1 VFFIFECS
9 NTLLFSILLSR
20 NIGNGPFSFRI
31 LPLSPQSALPKLGNL
46 QEMDCLIATLSVDPV
61 LKSHEEWIRNV
72 VAHCDNKI
80 EVKFLI
86 VLEML
91 TEVFPKRTE

>member
-1 VFFIFECS
+1 
-9 NTLLFSILLSR
+9 
-20 NIGNGPFSFRI
+20 
-31 LPLSPQSALPKLGNL
+31 
-46 QEMDCLIATLSVDPV
+46 MDCLIATLSVDPV